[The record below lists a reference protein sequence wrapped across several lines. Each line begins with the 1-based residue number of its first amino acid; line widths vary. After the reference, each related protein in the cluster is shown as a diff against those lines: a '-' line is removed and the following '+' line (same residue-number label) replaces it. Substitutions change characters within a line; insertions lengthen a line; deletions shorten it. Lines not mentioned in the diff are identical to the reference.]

1 MKRHSALDYAYAI
14 GRVRAL
20 ENFLVGR
27 TAFQE
32 AAEAA
37 DVSSALRTLGEAGR
51 FPEDFLDIRTSVQL
65 DRAIDKEEAELSLFL
80 SELLLDKPV
89 LEVFLRDSDPQ
100 EALGLGREFGCA
112 FITSHLRRRIDLGN
126 IKIFLRARHLDLPE
140 DRFRAAVLRGGFLE
154 ERMFLDNYG
163 MPFSDL
169 GARLSSTP
177 YAGLWERSVLALT
190 ERETFIDLERE
201 SEDFLMAH
209 LRRARYMV
217 FGPEP
222 VYAYGLARK
231 RELFLVRMVVSGR
244 IHEIPAAILKNRIG
258 ETYV

>member
-27 TAFQE
+27 TAFEE

-51 FPEDFLDIRTSVQL
+51 FSEDFPDIRTSVQL
-65 DRAIDKEEAELSLFL
+65 DRVIEREEADLSSFL
-80 SELLLDKPV
+80 SEVILDKPV
-89 LEVFLRDSDPQ
+89 LEVFRRDSDPQ
-100 EALGLGREFGCA
+100 EALGLGRELGCP
-112 FITSHLRRRIDLGN
+112 FIADYLRRRIDLGN
-126 IKIFLRARHLDLPE
+126 IKVFLRARYLELPE
-140 DRFRAAVLRGGFLE
+140 ERFRAVVLRGGFLE
-154 ERMFLDNYG
+154 ERLFLDNYG
-163 MPFSDL
+163 LPFSEF

-177 YAGLWERSVLALT
+177 YAGLWESSVRALG
-190 ERETFIDLERE
+190 ERETFIDLERA

-209 LRRARYMV
+209 LRRARYTV
-217 FGPEP
+217 FGPDP
-222 VYAYGLARK
+222 VYAYGLAK
-231 RELFLVRMVVSGR
+231 KKELFLIRMVVSGK
-244 IHEIPAAILKNRIG
+244 IHGIPASVLKERIS

>member
-20 ENFLVGR
+20 ENFLIGR
-27 TAFQE
+27 TAFRE
-32 AAEAA
+32 AAGAA
-37 DVSSALRTLGEAGR
+37 DLASALRILGEAGR
-51 FPEDFLDIRTSVQL
+51 FSEDFPDIRTPAQL
-65 DRAIDKEEAELSLFL
+65 DGAIEKEEAKLSSFL
-80 SELLLDKPV
+80 SEVLLDKPI

-112 FITSHLRRRIDLGN
+112 FIMDHLRRRIDLGN
-126 IKIFLRARHLDLPE
+126 IKIFLRARYLELPE
-140 DRFRAAVLRGGFLE
+140 ERFRAAVLKGGFLE
-154 ERMFLDNYG
+154 ERMFLDNYSL
-163 MPFSDL
+163 PFSDL

-177 YAGLWERSVLALT
+177 YAGLWESSVRALT
-190 ERETFIDLERE
+190 ERETFIDLERG

-209 LRRARYMV
+209 LRPARYMV

-222 VYAYGLARK
+222 VYAYGLAKK
-231 RELFLVRMVVSGR
+231 RELLLVRMVISGR
-244 IHEIPAAILKNRIG
+244 IHEIPAAVLKERIS

>member
-37 DVSSALRTLGEAGR
+37 DVSSALRTLGETGR

-163 MPFSDL
+163 LPISDL

-201 SEDFLMAH
+201 SEDFLVAH

-244 IHEIPAAILKNRIG
+244 IHEIPAAVLKDRIG

>member
-163 MPFSDL
+163 LPFSDL

-201 SEDFLMAH
+201 SEDFLMAR

-244 IHEIPAAILKNRIG
+244 IHEIPAAVLKDRIG